1 MNMKEN
7 HLRIAKELLEARFN
21 VKIISIEFEDG
32 SGNKFIVTT
41 ANNPTKR
48 QFVVL

>member
-1 MNMKEN
+1 MVTRDN
-7 HLRIAKELLEARFN
+7 HLRIAKELLEARYN

-32 SGNKFIVTT
+32 SGSKFIITT
-41 ANNPTKR
+41 SSNPAKR